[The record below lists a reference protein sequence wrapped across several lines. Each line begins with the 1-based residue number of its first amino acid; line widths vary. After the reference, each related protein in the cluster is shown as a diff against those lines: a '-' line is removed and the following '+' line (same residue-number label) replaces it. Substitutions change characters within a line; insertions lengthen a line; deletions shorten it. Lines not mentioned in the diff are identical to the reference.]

1 MKKETFIA
9 EVWRLIWR
17 GDRRDRLREA
27 VTMSFLLGTI
37 GDRLGVPM
45 ETMSRKQILSRN
57 GGREVETYLDPRD
70 WRICSPDWGVFTRPA
85 QASDD
90 TALMLSSMRAIRRGD
105 GQYQVL
111 HAAMELVHTVLRSD
125 VQGWGGTIRS
135 QAERIDLYFASRGR
149 EGRSPHEAGVFD
161 HGMGHGNGAVLRAT
175 PLMWAAY
182 LRAGIRYG
190 APLAKEYIAQQSN
203 ANPANR
209 SQTLGWCASLA
220 RGPHPGWLKEL
231 YEQLFE
237 DAVMTHS
244 DHQYAVRASRH
255 FFEVLDALPVY
266 SLLPARR
273 SGSNMFHLCVAQ
285 PAHGKNEVLPYL
297 RELINVSSSAS
308 NLEQAHL
315 LRTCSIDRLVNEI
328 GTDGNAAESVPLAMW
343 IAIRHADDPRA
354 AVIEAVNA
362 GGDTDSVAFLVG
374 QLVGFYS
381 MLDQLPEE
389 WIEGEVGDELL
400 ALVREELVPFLD
412 CFPQTLND
420 RD

>member
-1 MKKETFIA
+1 MKKETFIT

-90 TALMLSSMRAIRRGD
+90 TALMLSSMRAIRRGA
-105 GQYQVL
+105 GQYHVL
-111 HAAMELVHTVLRSD
+111 HAAMELVHTVLHSD
-125 VQGWGGTIRS
+125 VQGWGGTVRS

-161 HGMGHGNGAVLRAT
+161 HGMGHGNGAVLRVA
-175 PLMWAAY
+175 PMIWRAY
-182 LRAGIRYG
+182 LSSGQHVPM
-190 APLAKEYIAQQSN
+190 PLAREFFREHPSEEQLTASAGWATHLSQR
-203 ANPANR
+203 ANPE
-209 SQTLGWCASLA
+209 WK
-220 RGPHPGWLKEL
+220 KEL
-231 YEQLFE
+231 YKQLRV
-237 DAVMTHS
+237 DALITHS
-244 DHQYAVRASRH
+244 DEGYAVRASRD
-255 FFEVLDALPVY
+255 FLEVLD
-266 SLLPARR
+266 SLPAL
-273 SGSNMFHLCVAQ
+273 SILSLSPTAQVVGCDVGSPMQDGALVVPRLKALEAFG
-285 PAHGKNEVLPYL
+285 PA
-297 RELINVSSSAS
+297 
-308 NLEQAHL
+308 LEQFERAHF
-315 LRTCSIDRLVNEI
+315 LRTCPIEQLVAEI
-328 GTDGNAAESVPLAMW
+328 GTGGSAAESVPLALW
-343 IAIRHADDPRA
+343 IALRHVNDPRA
-354 AVIEAVNA
+354 AIIEAINA
-362 GGDTDSVAFLVG
+362 GGDTDSVAYLVG

-381 MLDQLPEE
+381 SLDQLPEE
-389 WIEGEVGDELL
+389 WIEGEVGEELL